1 MPTTIRC
8 VEQNNNI
15 DPRISRFV
23 IPLGTTVNMDGTAFY
38 EGVAALFIA
47 QMNGIELSVPQMI
60 TTVYVHLT
68 NVDGRALITIQTVIS
83 PV

>member
-8 VEQNNNI
+8 VEENNHV

-38 EGVAALFIA
+38 EGVGALFIA
-47 QMNGIELSVPQMI
+47 QLNGVDLTVAQMI
-60 TTVYVHLT
+60 TTV
-68 NVDGRALITIQTVIS
+68 
-83 PV
+83 